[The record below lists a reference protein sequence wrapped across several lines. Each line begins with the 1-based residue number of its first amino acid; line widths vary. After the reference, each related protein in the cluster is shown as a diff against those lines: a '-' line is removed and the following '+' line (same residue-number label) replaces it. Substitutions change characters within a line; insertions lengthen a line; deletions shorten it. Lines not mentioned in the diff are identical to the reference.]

1 MKRKLHPNLKWPQK
15 MNEIFGDFILLNLAL
30 VQTLKLKKKFLPDLS
45 IAETFTKKEQ
55 AQYDDMR
62 KTYFC
67 D

>member
-1 MKRKLHPNLKWPQK
+1 

-55 AQYDDMR
+55 EQYDDM
-62 KTYFC
+62 
-67 D
+67 